1 MYTYE
6 IWNKKD
12 DIKGLSAKYWLEG
25 NKEFYEGDVVLLR
38 NTVGIV
44 ERVESINTLKQIYG
58 IHHELTTD
66 EAVVK
71 YLEILEEEKIKSKEE
86 IATNKKNAKKIS
98 ILEKE
103 NALLREG
110 LQAVLSGDMQSL
122 AYILYPEDFT
132 DVNNTTLEL

>member
-1 MYTYE
+1 MC
-6 IWNKKD
+6 
-12 DIKGLSAKYWLEG
+12 
-25 NKEFYEGDVVLLR
+25 
-38 NTVGIV
+38 
-44 ERVESINTLKQIYG
+44 QG

-132 DVNNTTLEL
+132 NNTTLEL